1 VSLLALGSVRWR
13 KVWRDL
19 REHRIRSV
27 LVVVSIAVG
36 VTAVGTIAGANVLLE
51 QNLREGYAATKPSS
65 ASLFTTLPF
74 DKDLVQT
81 VRRMPGV
88 ADAEGRRSATARLVT
103 GPEESIELQ
112 LTALPDFTDQPMDL
126 VTPDEGSWPPKRG
139 EIWFERSSRTL
150 TDLQVG
156 RPVEVQLGPDRT
168 KTLTTGGI
176 AHEPGAAPA
185 YFFGQVLAYVTF
197 DTLAD
202 LGFDD
207 SMDELRIR
215 TAVAD
220 PTRAENR
227 AIANEVKDRLEKAGA
242 PVAFVQVPTPGEH
255 PAQDV
260 LNALFLIL
268 GAIGGLS
275 LVVSGF
281 LVINTIGAILSQ
293 QTRQIGMMKAVGARD
308 RQIAGIYLGIVIAYA
323 LLALAVAIPLGA
335 LGAWALTRFTA
346 GLVNFEATEFFLP
359 VPVLALEV
367 AIGLLVPLAAA
378 AWPVWRGV
386 RVTVR
391 EAVANAGISDGFGR
405 SRFDRALQSIRGLSR
420 PTLLSIRNTFRRKA
434 RLILTL
440 AALTLGGAVFMS
452 VFTLRAS
459 LVGTIN
465 ETLDYFRY
473 DVQVGLSQPARTPIL
488 VKTAEQVPGVVA
500 AEPWTFANAQRVR
513 PDDSTGG
520 SLIVFGLPDGAQTVR
535 PKVEEGRFLLPG
547 DGNALV
553 VTRNFLDDE
562 PDVRIGDEV
571 TLRTEGRDATFT
583 LVGIVQSPTQRPF
596 LYAPSTAI
604 DTLTRDAGKTGI
616 LMVITERDDA
626 AFERDTAT
634 ALRDTLERAGFQ
646 VSATQ
651 TRSEIKASIDSL
663 FGAMLLF
670 VSVMALLL
678 GVVGALGLA
687 GTMTMNV
694 VERSREIGVMRAIGA
709 RDRAVLAVFM
719 VEGLLIGFLAWLIG
733 VVISLPISKLLSD
746 ALGESFVQ
754 RPLAYTPAIDGIGYW
769 LVAVAILALIA
780 SFLPAFRATRLA
792 VREVLAY
799 E

>member
-1 VSLLALGSVRWR
+1 MPLLAIGSVRWR

-19 REHRIRSV
+19 LEHRVRSL
-27 LVVVSIAVG
+27 LVVLSIAVG
-36 VTAVGTIAGANVLLE
+36 VAAVGTIAGANALL
-51 QNLREGYAATKPSS
+51 QRNLADGFAATRPSS
-65 ASLFTTLPF
+65 ASLFMTVPF
-74 DKDLVQT
+74 DKSLVET
-81 VRRMPGV
+81 VQRMPDI
-88 ADAEGRRSATARLVT
+88 AEAEGRRSATARLVT
-103 GPEESIELQ
+103 GPDESVELQ
-112 LTALPDFTDQPMDL
+112 LTAIPDFTAQSMDL
-126 VTPDEGSWPPKRG
+126 VAPEEGAWPPKRG
-139 EIWFERSSRTL
+139 EIWFERSSGSL
-150 TDLQVG
+150 ADLEVG
-156 RPVEVQLGPDRT
+156 REVEIQLGPDKVR
-168 KTLTTGGI
+168 TLTTGGI

-185 YFFGQVLAYVTF
+185 FFFGQVLAYVTF

-207 SMDELRIR
+207 SFDELRIR
-215 TAVAD
+215 TTLED
-220 PTRAENR
+220 PTRSGNR
-227 AIANEVKDRLEKAGA
+227 GIANAVKDRVEKAGS
-242 PVAFVQVPTPGEH
+242 PVAFIQVPTPGEH

-268 GAIGGLS
+268 GAIGVLS
-275 LVVSGF
+275 LAVSGF
-281 LVINTIGAILSQ
+281 LVINTISAILAQ

-308 RQIAGIYLGIVIAYA
+308 GQVAGVYFGIVLGYA
-323 LLALAVAIPLGA
+323 LIALLVALPVGA
-335 LGAWALTRFTA
+335 LGAWLLTRFTA

-359 VPVLALEV
+359 VEVLLLEI
-367 AIGLLVPLAAA
+367 AIGLVVPMAAA

-391 EAVANAGISDGFGR
+391 EAISNAGIADGFGR
-405 SRFDRALQSIRGLSR
+405 SRFDRLIQGIKGPSR

-434 RLILTL
+434 RLVLTL

-465 ETLDYFRY
+465 ETLDYFNY
-473 DVQVGLSQPARTPIL
+473 NVQVGLVTPARTSIL
-488 VKTAEQVPGVVA
+488 VRTAEQVPGVVA

-513 PDDSTGG
+513 PDDSTGSG
-520 SLIVFGLPDGAQTVR
+520 QIVFGLPDGATTVR
-535 PKVEEGRFLLPG
+535 PRVEEGRFLVPG

-562 PDVRIGDEV
+562 PDLRVGDSV
-571 TLRTEGRDATFT
+571 TLTSKGRDVDFT
-583 LVGIVQSPTQRPF
+583 LVGIVQAPTQRPF
-596 LYAPSTAI
+596 LYAPSTALE
-604 DTLTRDAGKTGI
+604 TLTRDAGRAGI
-616 LMVITERDDA
+616 LMTVAEQGDP

-634 ALRDTLERAGFQ
+634 ALRDTLERAGFE

-651 TRSEIKASIDSL
+651 TRSEIKDSINNL
-663 FGAMLLF
+663 FNAMLLF

-719 VEGLLIGFLAWLIG
+719 VEGLLIGFLAWLVG
-733 VVISLPISKLLSD
+733 VVISLPISKILSD

-754 RPLAYTPAIDGIGYW
+754 RPLAYTPALDGIGYW
-769 LVAVAILALIA
+769 LLAVAILALIA

>member
-1 VSLLALGSVRWR
+1 
-13 KVWRDL
+13 
-19 REHRIRSV
+19 
-27 LVVVSIAVG
+27 
-36 VTAVGTIAGANVLLE
+36 
-51 QNLREGYAATKPSS
+51 
-65 ASLFTTLPF
+65 
-74 DKDLVQT
+74 
-81 VRRMPGV
+81 
-88 ADAEGRRSATARLVT
+88 
-103 GPEESIELQ
+103 
-112 LTALPDFTDQPMDL
+112 
-126 VTPDEGSWPPKRG
+126 
-139 EIWFERSSRTL
+139 
-150 TDLQVG
+150 
-156 RPVEVQLGPDRT
+156 
-168 KTLTTGGI
+168 
-176 AHEPGAAPA
+176 
-185 YFFGQVLAYVTF
+185 
-197 DTLAD
+197 
-202 LGFDD
+202 
-207 SMDELRIR
+207 
-215 TAVAD
+215 
-220 PTRAENR
+220 
-227 AIANEVKDRLEKAGA
+227 
-242 PVAFVQVPTPGEH
+242 
-255 PAQDV
+255 
-260 LNALFLIL
+260 
-268 GAIGGLS
+268 
-275 LVVSGF
+275 
-281 LVINTIGAILSQ
+281 
-293 QTRQIGMMKAVGARD
+293 
-308 RQIAGIYLGIVIAYA
+308 
-323 LLALAVAIPLGA
+323 
-335 LGAWALTRFTA
+335 
-346 GLVNFEATEFFLP
+346 
-359 VPVLALEV
+359 
-367 AIGLLVPLAAA
+367 
-378 AWPVWRGV
+378 
-386 RVTVR
+386 
-391 EAVANAGISDGFGR
+391 
-405 SRFDRALQSIRGLSR
+405 
-420 PTLLSIRNTFRRKA
+420 
-434 RLILTL
+434 
-440 AALTLGGAVFMS
+440 MS

-553 VTRNFLDDE
+553 VTRNFHDDE

>member
-1 VSLLALGSVRWR
+1 
-13 KVWRDL
+13 
-19 REHRIRSV
+19 
-27 LVVVSIAVG
+27 
-36 VTAVGTIAGANVLLE
+36 
-51 QNLREGYAATKPSS
+51 
-65 ASLFTTLPF
+65 
-74 DKDLVQT
+74 
-81 VRRMPGV
+81 
-88 ADAEGRRSATARLVT
+88 
-103 GPEESIELQ
+103 
-112 LTALPDFTDQPMDL
+112 
-126 VTPDEGSWPPKRG
+126 
-139 EIWFERSSRTL
+139 
-150 TDLQVG
+150 
-156 RPVEVQLGPDRT
+156 
-168 KTLTTGGI
+168 
-176 AHEPGAAPA
+176 
-185 YFFGQVLAYVTF
+185 
-197 DTLAD
+197 
-202 LGFDD
+202 
-207 SMDELRIR
+207 
-215 TAVAD
+215 
-220 PTRAENR
+220 
-227 AIANEVKDRLEKAGA
+227 
-242 PVAFVQVPTPGEH
+242 
-255 PAQDV
+255 
-260 LNALFLIL
+260 
-268 GAIGGLS
+268 
-275 LVVSGF
+275 
-281 LVINTIGAILSQ
+281 
-293 QTRQIGMMKAVGARD
+293 
-308 RQIAGIYLGIVIAYA
+308 
-323 LLALAVAIPLGA
+323 
-335 LGAWALTRFTA
+335 
-346 GLVNFEATEFFLP
+346 
-359 VPVLALEV
+359 
-367 AIGLLVPLAAA
+367 
-378 AWPVWRGV
+378 
-386 RVTVR
+386 
-391 EAVANAGISDGFGR
+391 
-405 SRFDRALQSIRGLSR
+405 
-420 PTLLSIRNTFRRKA
+420 
-434 RLILTL
+434 
-440 AALTLGGAVFMS
+440 
-452 VFTLRAS
+452 
-459 LVGTIN
+459 
-465 ETLDYFRY
+465 
-473 DVQVGLSQPARTPIL
+473 
-488 VKTAEQVPGVVA
+488 
-500 AEPWTFANAQRVR
+500 
-513 PDDSTGG
+513 
-520 SLIVFGLPDGAQTVR
+520 
-535 PKVEEGRFLLPG
+535 VEEGRFLLPG